1 MLTPSSS
8 RNKAPRSW
16 LLWLPLSTSKLIKSF
31 SRLKLNLFMDQYEKL
46 VERAAIPRSA
56 RFMDLEDK
64 DGYQL
69 WRFVVLTTKVDN
81 YLNEARK
88 AGLTVK
94 RFQYDFQKYKLEQ
107 ETKVKLEHQMESLKV
122 TYSY

>member
-1 MLTPSSS
+1 
-8 RNKAPRSW
+8 
-16 LLWLPLSTSKLIKSF
+16 
-31 SRLKLNLFMDQYEKL
+31 MDQYEKL
-46 VERAAIPRSA
+46 VEKAAIPRSA

-88 AGLTVK
+88 TGMSVK

-122 TYSY
+122 TSLFP